1 MLKAIRSGVTPF
13 QDHLDN
19 CPDCNEMFLLLS
31 RYACA
36 GSAPLASSSP
46 RQLGRLEKIGRRMP
60 SWSPSNVIQGI
71 LKVDSWALIPAVQLR
86 DAAGGLERR
95 LHLEAGDYSLEL
107 VAEQQRESWAF
118 VARVYREGKVSHDFV
133 LKAGA
138 QKILAEDDGFY
149 HWTSARTPRTLKL
162 ISEAFRIDFQKVS
175 WLTTTTG

>member
-1 MLKAIRSGVTPF
+1 MLKAVRSGVVSF
-13 QDHLDN
+13 RDHLSN
-19 CPDCNEMFLLLS
+19 CPDCRELFSMLS

-36 GSAPLASSSP
+36 GSEPLVSSSP
-46 RQLGRLEKIGRRMP
+46 RHLKCLEKIAHRMP
-60 SWSPSNVIQGI
+60 SWSPSKVIQGF
-71 LKVDSWALIPAVQLR
+71 LKVDSWAHIPALQLR

-95 LHLEAGDYSLEL
+95 LHLEAGAYTLEL

-118 VARVYREGKVSHDFV
+118 VARVYNEGEVSQDFV

-149 HWTSARTPRTLKL
+149 HWSSPGTPHTLKL

-175 WLTTTTG
+175 WLTTTTN